1 MNDNLNE
8 LYNEEFYN
16 TNIAGMSE
24 SAKIVLKFLFNII
37 RPNSVIDVGCGK
49 GAWLAVAELYGAKK
63 LKGLDGSWINKK
75 TLLGEAIDFTAVN
88 FEKDLP
94 ELDSKYDL
102 CISLEVAEHIS
113 KDNAERF
120 IEYLCSASDHVLFGA
135 AIKKQGGTNHI
146 NEQPQTYWIEIFKS
160 NGYDCFDI
168 IRPNIWDNEA
178 VEWWYRQNTFLFIK
192 KDTKQNIKNIEKLKS
207 LHNQIIYDIVHP
219 DTFEE
224 KLADYEK
231 SLLIKQEKI
240 DSLHEEIN
248 LIESRMNIILQ
259 AIQKIMSTSV
269 LKNPL
274 EKYKSYKQMLQ
285 TYFTIKS

>member
-1 MNDNLNE
+1 MNNNLNE
-8 LYNEEFYN
+8 LYNDEFYKS
-16 TNIAGMSE
+16 NIAGMSE

-49 GAWLAVAELYGAKK
+49 GAWLAVAESYGAKK
-63 LKGLDGSWINKK
+63 LKGLDGSWIDKK

-113 KDNAERF
+113 KNNAERF
-120 IEYLCSASDHVLFGA
+120 IEYLCSASDCVLFGA

-168 IRPNIWDNEA
+168 IRPNIWDNKA

-192 KDTKQNIKNIEKLKS
+192 KDIKQNINIKKLKS
-207 LHNQIIYDIVHP
+207 LHDQTIYDIVHP

-224 KLADYEK
+224 KLAQKEY
-231 SLLIKQEKI
+231 LITKQQEKI
-240 DSLHEEIN
+240 DSLLEEIN
-248 LIESRMNIILQ
+248 LAESKMNMILQ
-259 AIQKIMSTSV
+259 AIRKTMFTSAV
-269 LKNPL
+269 KNPL
-274 EKYKSYKQMLQ
+274 KKYKSYKQMLQ
-285 TYFTIKS
+285 TYFTVKR